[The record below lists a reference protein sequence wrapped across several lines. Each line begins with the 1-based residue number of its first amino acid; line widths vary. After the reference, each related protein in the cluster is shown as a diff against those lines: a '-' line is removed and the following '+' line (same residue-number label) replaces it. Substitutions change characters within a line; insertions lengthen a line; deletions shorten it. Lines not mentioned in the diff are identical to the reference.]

1 MLAQRAM
8 ADGQLLLVVLL
19 SAEGGAWVLVKVA
32 LSSVLLSVLV
42 SVLVSVLLSVHLSGW
57 LALSGRL
64 LRCKYSSNSP
74 AAPHN

>member
-1 MLAQRAM
+1 
-8 ADGQLLLVVLL
+8 
-19 SAEGGAWVLVKVA
+19 VKVS
-32 LSSVLLSVLV
+32 LSSVLLSVQM
-42 SVLVSVLLSVHLSGW
+42 SVLLSVLLSVHLSGW